1 MVGECAAVRGQS
13 SLRLVITGGGDTMV
27 TPRGECR
34 VFTQDFPLTVTTLET
49 GRGSL
54 HPADHRTATMRG
66 WEVELSPATKTE
78 TFFSLFLATRL

>member
-13 SLRLVITGGGDTMV
+13 SLRLVITGGGDMMV

-34 VFTQDFPLTVTTLET
+34 VFTQDFPPVTTLET

>member
-1 MVGECAAVRGQS
+1 MNALVGILNKEKPQVGAFSVIVKSSDEPSFEALIAAA
-13 SLRLVITGGGDTMV
+13 
-27 TPRGECR
+27 
-34 VFTQDFPLTVTTLET
+34 

>member
-34 VFTQDFPLTVTTLET
+34 VFTQDFPPVTTLET
-49 GRGSL
+49 LELETNVRKDFTMGCR
-54 HPADHRTATMRG
+54 HKDH
-66 WEVELSPATKTE
+66 
-78 TFFSLFLATRL
+78 

>member
-27 TPRGECR
+27 TPRGEGR
-34 VFTQDFPLTVTTLET
+34 VFTQDFPLVTTLET